1 MSHSHGRRQGR
12 PASAQAPAH
21 GPPSPRDGHP
31 LGVRPARRQPPGSRA
46 RTTPRS
52 HCPGS
57 GDCAAPSGAPPTTAR
72 ALRVARPPA
81 LARPLPHPRTHEHG
95 SRDNPRARARVRTAQ
110 AGALQAGRRS
120 CSSGAGASRKVQLR
134 TVLRGPDIAA
144 RWEYVELGVH
154 GMRSDIPG
162 TKRGRESNVADVSSR
177 GSVSGGRQERSPGVG
192 SGEQEEQQ
200 NKQHRPGRPYVF
212 HRSHVCMRTAVRRE
226 ESATRA
232 EGDVCVCRA

>member
-31 LGVRPARRQPPGSRA
+31 LSIHRFHRAHRQAPGSRA

-81 LARPLPHPRTHEHG
+81 LARPLPHPRTSTSTGLEITPERGHCAG
-95 SRDNPRARARVRTAQ
+95 RPVDDLGLRARARRARFSCAPCCARARYRSKMGIRRARRTWHEIRHSWNQ
-110 AGALQAGRRS
+110 AR
-120 CSSGAGASRKVQLR
+120 
-134 TVLRGPDIAA
+134 
-144 RWEYVELGVH
+144 
-154 GMRSDIPG
+154 
-162 TKRGRESNVADVSSR
+162 
-177 GSVSGGRQERSPGVG
+177 
-192 SGEQEEQQ
+192 
-200 NKQHRPGRPYVF
+200 
-212 HRSHVCMRTAVRRE
+212 
-226 ESATRA
+226 
-232 EGDVCVCRA
+232 